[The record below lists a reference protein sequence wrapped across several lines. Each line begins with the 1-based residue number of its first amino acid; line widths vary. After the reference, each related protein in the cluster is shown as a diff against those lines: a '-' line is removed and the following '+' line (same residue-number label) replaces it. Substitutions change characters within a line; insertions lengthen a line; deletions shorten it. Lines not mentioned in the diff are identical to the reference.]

1 MVWLTHHSVCAVS
14 VTRVIAT
21 FAIAEEYVKHPNDVI
36 CKYHIWAAS
45 QPCTGSSIYIS
56 ATPNPQ
62 PTDYTAPVF
71 FWTNIEL
78 SLAIVCACL
87 PTLRPIWAHF
97 FPKPVATG
105 TSDYE
110 YGSSGRM
117 GAMKNSLK
125 QSIRNKPYEE
135 LDELELTMYD
145 RGAGAD
151 GRSASPEG
159 RDIIKQTTIQQTIGP
174 PDSSSTAELRK
185 NTFGA

>member
-1 MVWLTHHSVCAVS
+1 MYQSTP
-14 VTRVIAT
+14 
-21 FAIAEEYVKHPNDVI
+21 PNR
-36 CKYHIWAAS
+36 
-45 QPCTGSSIYIS
+45 
-56 ATPNPQ
+56 Q

-87 PTLRPIWAHF
+87 PTLRPIWSHF

-117 GAMKNSLK
+117 GGMKNSLK
-125 QSIRNKPYEE
+125 QSIRKPPYEE

-145 RGAGAD
+145 RQAGKD
-151 GRSASPEG
+151 RSTSPEG

-174 PDSSSTAELRK
+174 PDSSSTADLRK
-185 NTFGA
+185 NTFLD

>member
-1 MVWLTHHSVCAVS
+1 MQHVGAHLADH
-14 VTRVIAT
+14 
-21 FAIAEEYVKHPNDVI
+21 K
-36 CKYHIWAAS
+36 
-45 QPCTGSSIYIS
+45 
-56 ATPNPQ
+56 

-87 PTLRPIWAHF
+87 PTLRPIWSHF
-97 FPKPVATG
+97 FPQPVATG

-125 QSIRNKPYEE
+125 HSIHRKPYEE
-135 LDELELTMYD
+135 LDELELSMMYD
-145 RGAGAD
+145 RGPGAGAGPLKTGLG

-159 RDIIKQTTIQQTIGP
+159 KDIIKQTTIQQTIGP
-174 PDSSSTAELRK
+174 PDSSSTADLRG

>member
-1 MVWLTHHSVCAVS
+1 MSLYRKPFNS
-14 VTRVIAT
+14 
-21 FAIAEEYVKHPNDVI
+21 
-36 CKYHIWAAS
+36 AS
-45 QPCTGSSIYIS
+45 S
-56 ATPNPQ
+56 TPTNCQ

-87 PTLRPIWAHF
+87 PTLRPIWSHF

-125 QSIRNKPYEE
+125 YGSNRKPPYEE

-145 RGAGAD
+145 QNQTV
-151 GRSASPEG
+151 GRSGSPEG
-159 RDIIKQTTIQQTIGP
+159 KDIVKQTTIQQTIEP
-174 PDSSSTAELRK
+174 ADSSSTANLRG
-185 NTFGA
+185 NTFGG